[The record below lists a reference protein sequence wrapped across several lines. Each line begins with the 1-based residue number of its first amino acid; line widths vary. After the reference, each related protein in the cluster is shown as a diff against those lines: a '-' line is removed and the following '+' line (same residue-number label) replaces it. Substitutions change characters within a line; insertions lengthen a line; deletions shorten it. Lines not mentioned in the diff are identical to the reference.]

1 MQCISIVCAL
11 CLYLRITRLGDA
23 AYNRSDKW
31 AVGVYN
37 PLSMVRAHRLYHP
50 SQRNFF
56 KTDILTDAN
65 DNCGYIGGEL
75 NVDECV
81 GEYNTGEQGVSAT
94 KLVSCWRFAE
104 SRVCTKAS
112 CCRSYKYGYCKDKC
126 WRFTESQVCTK
137 TSCCRSYKYGYCKDN
152 KENVPGT
159 TWRACCDQKT
169 CSDFDCAS
177 KNPKT
182 SPTQPTGGN
191 SLAEVGR
198 CEARAGRCTGNT
210 IPTQDV
216 VGVGDEQSLMQEA
229 EGTEALV
236 PRSAARD
243 AGGSG

>member
-1 MQCISIVCAL
+1 MQCISIVCFAL

-23 AYNRSDKW
+23 AYNRSDKL

-104 SRVCTKAS
+104 S
-112 CCRSYKYGYCKDKC
+112 
-126 WRFTESQVCTK
+126 QVCTK

-152 KENVPGT
+152 SIGYKDKANKENVPET

-177 KNPKT
+177 RNKNPKT
-182 SPTQPTGGN
+182 SPTQPTEGN
-191 SLAEVGR
+191 NLTEVGC
-198 CEARAGRCTGNT
+198 CEAWASRCTGNT
-210 IPTQDV
+210 IFTQNV
-216 VGVGDEQSLMQEA
+216 VGVEDE
-229 EGTEALV
+229 
-236 PRSAARD
+236 
-243 AGGSG
+243 